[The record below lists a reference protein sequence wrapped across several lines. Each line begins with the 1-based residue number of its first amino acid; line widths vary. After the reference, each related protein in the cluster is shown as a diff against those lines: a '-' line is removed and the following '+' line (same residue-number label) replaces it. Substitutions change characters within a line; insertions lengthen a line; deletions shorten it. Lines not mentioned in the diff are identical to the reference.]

1 MESQATRI
9 KKNSTSRK
17 PTVIIAG
24 RSTSI
29 VGNTICFP
37 ARNIQCKY
45 LLSDAGPSADQL
57 ENLRS
62 LWYEMFIFNQ
72 SDGEKIRQGTNFKLQ
87 QYDQYF
93 KNLRFDDNT
102 HFTAYQKLYKLKNET
117 PENRIARIANSK
129 WASFGEWASLSEMSD
144 VGDSGRFSN

>member
-1 MESQATRI
+1 MECQATRI
-9 KKNSTSRK
+9 KNSSTSRK
-17 PTVIIAG
+17 PTIIIAG
-24 RSTSI
+24 RSAST
-29 VGNTICFP
+29 VGNTIFFH

-102 HFTAYQKLYKLKNET
+102 HFTAYQKLYKLKSESL
-117 PENRIARIANSK
+117 ENRMARISNSK
-129 WASFGEWASLSEMSD
+129 WAGFGEWASLSEMSD
-144 VGDSGRFSN
+144 VGDSGGFSN